1 MSMNLSPI
9 YDDSSVPTKQKP
21 TTTNGKSS
29 NLQLSSSDE
38 RDVDFLGSEEKEIEE
53 IEDDQNAK
61 ERENRNDKQTF
72 VKEVNSP
79 LFITDKYG

>member
-61 ERENRNDKQTF
+61 ERENRHDK
-72 VKEVNSP
+72 
-79 LFITDKYG
+79 